1 MAQIKISGVN
11 TGEMSKKKNTKAQK
25 TKTVQSRIFGTM
37 DRVVIGI
44 CIFCILISGA
54 GIWYGTLDYS
64 KAEEAYGDL
73 QKYITLV
80 DETSSDVVSNGQMK
94 AAVEDQIYY
103 IDWKS
108 LRAVNPD
115 VVAWI
120 KIPGTVVDYPVV
132 QTKDNQYY
140 LKRGFDGKKNSCG
153 TIFMNTYNR
162 TDFSDYNT
170 VLYGHN
176 MKNGSMFAVINKY
189 KEETFYKDHKEVWL
203 FTPFWE
209 RKYQIISAHKATDGS
224 ETYAVEFGDRYAEH
238 VAKEASMSIYD
249 TGNGYNVDLPMVT
262 LSTCTGHGLL
272 DRMVLVCQPV
282 YETKLDPFIQDL
294 GTVSQNE

>member
-25 TKTVQSRIFGTM
+25 TKTVQNRIFGTM
-37 DRVVIGI
+37 DRVVISI

-80 DETSSDVVSNGQMK
+80 DETSSDVVSNRQMK
-94 AAVEDQIYY
+94 AAVEDQTYY

-189 KEETFYKDHKEVWL
+189 NSNK
-203 FTPFWE
+203 
-209 RKYQIISAHKATDGS
+209 
-224 ETYAVEFGDRYAEH
+224 
-238 VAKEASMSIYD
+238 
-249 TGNGYNVDLPMVT
+249 
-262 LSTCTGHGLL
+262 C
-272 DRMVLVCQPV
+272 
-282 YETKLDPFIQDL
+282 
-294 GTVSQNE
+294 